1 MNILTLELVRNELL
15 QTKMLAEANIEFI
28 LMDQNLSPEDKK
40 NKIIEQLESLKNSSL
55 MLNFWDE
62 FITNKVI
69 IPNKE
74 DNNQ

>member
-40 NKIIEQLESLKNSSL
+40 NKIIEQLKSLKNSSL

-69 IPNKE
+69 IPNEE